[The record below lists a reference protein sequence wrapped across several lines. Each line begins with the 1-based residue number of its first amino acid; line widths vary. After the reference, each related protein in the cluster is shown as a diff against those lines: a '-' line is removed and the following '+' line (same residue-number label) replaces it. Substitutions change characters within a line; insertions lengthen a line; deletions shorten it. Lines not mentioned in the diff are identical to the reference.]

1 MPEYH
6 GSVVAFE
13 GPADA
18 ILTQLRLLPTSAQI
32 LILPGVQSYISG
44 ETTEG
49 AFDAAAHIRRVH
61 DAATARTAAAT
72 TFLRDATPDSKRL
85 VFLHGGTPSAYA
97 LCVDALAENETGG
110 DRGRAESLFRD
121 MVAPG
126 LAGLSSRKP
135 RRRNQRGLVLD
146 ECALFQAQF
155 QDPIT
160 RAMRAADALD
170 EQTASLQPD
179 SDLAMCRSRPR
190 SMSLP
195 VYSYLDTLGD
205 SAPFYVFGA
214 SANEEA
220 VEEAVD
226 EEGIQGR
233 SFFLHSPGPT
243 SCFYDDQEEI
253 GSPEPLRTPPLTPGS
268 ASCMGE
274 VYRRSLY
281 SSFVPDDGQSVA
293 EGGGVVFGEASL
305 VRMSKEPPR
314 RNLKR
319 SRSLDGVTARRAKY
333 RDLPLRLP
341 STRLDVSEELR
352 RFSCVDVAHETL
364 PMTPMSPR
372 HSIFGSP
379 KTVFV
384 KSARS
389 GLRESAM
396 PARPSYVNRGTDAEE
411 DAEVE
416 GEPFEPILPFTEDL
430 VVYFRDES
438 PDLLLESLIGSFR
451 DGTYPPSPPPVTEE
465 TPRGSTLGCHK
476 SPTIHEST
484 PLRTETDASSMNQF
498 MEDTTKPIALDD
510 DYDPFAYDKQP
521 SWTAPPKA
529 TIIISAP
536 TNPPTPAQTPP
547 PPRTD
552 PPPGPPTENKIQDFD
567 TAGCYTAVA
576 LQNALRS
583 VLEEHFPVENSGFR
597 QFSFH
602 QLPELGGLWKPVFR
616 DDGHERGAEGR
627 TVDQV
632 IAIGAQSG
640 VKKDFVSDVSRRL
653 EKLAS
658 EAVGAPRSG
667 RLDFRFVYSDPFP
680 CVEPM
685 EPY

>member
-6 GSVVAFE
+6 GSLVAFE

-44 ETTEG
+44 ETTKG
-49 AFDAAAHIRRVH
+49 AFDAAAHIRRIH

-110 DRGRAESLFRD
+110 DRRRAESLFRD
-121 MVAPG
+121 MIAPG

-179 SDLAMCRSRPR
+179 SDLALCRPRPR

-214 SANEEA
+214 GVKEEP
-220 VEEAVD
+220 VEEAIE

-233 SFFLHSPGPT
+233 SFFLQSPGLT
-243 SCFYDDQEEI
+243 SCFYDDQEEMDP
-253 GSPEPLRTPPLTPGS
+253 PEPLRTPPLTPGS
-268 ASCMGE
+268 PSCMGE
-274 VYRRSLY
+274 AYRRSRY
-281 SSFVPDDGQSVA
+281 SSLMPDDGQSVA
-293 EGGGVVFGEASL
+293 EGGDVVFGEASL
-305 VRMSKEPPR
+305 VRVSKEAPR

-319 SRSLDGVTARRAKY
+319 ARSLDSVTARCAKY
-333 RDLPLRLP
+333 RDLPLRLQ
-341 STRLDVSEELR
+341 STQLNVAQELR
-352 RFSCVDVAHETL
+352 RFSCVDVAHERL
-364 PMTPMSPR
+364 PMSPMSQR

-384 KSARS
+384 KPARS
-389 GLRESAM
+389 ALRESAL
-396 PARPSYVNRGTDAEE
+396 PARSSYVDRGTDAEE
-411 DAEVE
+411 GSDAE
-416 GEPFEPILPFTEDL
+416 GEPFEPILPFSEDL
-430 VVYFRDES
+430 VVYFKDEC

-451 DGTYPPSPPPVTEE
+451 DGTYPPDPPPVTEE
-465 TPRGSTLGCHK
+465 TPRASTLGCLM
-476 SPTIHEST
+476 SSALHEST
-484 PLRTETDASSMNQF
+484 PPRTETDASSITQF
-498 MEDTTKPIALDD
+498 MEDITRPIALED

-521 SWTAPPKA
+521 SWTTPPKA
-529 TIIISAP
+529 TIVISAP
-536 TNPPTPAQTPP
+536 TTPPTPAQTPP
-547 PPRTD
+547 PPPTD
-552 PPPGPPTENKIQDFD
+552 PPPPPPTGPHDQQSKIYDFH
-567 TAGCYTAVA
+567 TAGCHTAVA

-583 VLEEHFPVENSGFR
+583 VLEEHFPIENSSFR

-616 DDGHERGAEGR
+616 DDGRERGAEGR

-632 IAIGAQSG
+632 IAIGAQAG
-640 VKKDFVSDVSRRL
+640 VKNDFVSGVSRRL
-653 EKLAS
+653 ERLAG

-667 RLDFRFVYSDPFP
+667 RLDFRFVLTLPLP
-680 CVEPM
+680 LT
-685 EPY
+685 

>member
-1 MPEYH
+1 M
-6 GSVVAFE
+6 AFE

-18 ILTQLRLLPTSAQI
+18 ILTQLRLLPASAQI
-32 LILPGVQSYISG
+32 LILPGVQSYITG
-44 ETTEG
+44 ETVEG
-49 AFDAAAHIRRVH
+49 TFDAAAHIRRVH

-72 TFLRDATPDSKRL
+72 TFLQDATPDSKRL

-97 LCVDALAENETGG
+97 LCVDALAENETDG
-110 DRGRAESLFRD
+110 DRRRAESLFRD
-121 MVAPG
+121 MIAPG

-179 SDLAMCRSRPR
+179 PDLALCQPRPR

-195 VYSYLDTLGD
+195 VYSYLDTLGG

-214 SANEEA
+214 GVKGEAIEEA
-220 VEEAVD
+220 IE
-226 EEGIQGR
+226 EEGIQNR
-233 SFFLHSPGPT
+233 SFFLQSPGPT
-243 SCFYDDQEEI
+243 SSFYDDQEEI
-253 GSPEPLRTPPLTPGS
+253 NPLEPLRTPPLTPGS
-268 ASCMGE
+268 PSCMGE
-274 VYRRSLY
+274 AYRRSLY
-281 SSFVPDDGQSVA
+281 STLVPDDGQSVA
-293 EGGGVVFGEASL
+293 EGGDVVFGEASL
-305 VRMSKEPPR
+305 VRVSKEAPR

-319 SRSLDGVTARRAKY
+319 ARSLDGVTARRAKY

-341 STRLDVSEELR
+341 STRPSVTDELR
-352 RFSCVDVAHETL
+352 RFSCVDVAHERL
-364 PMTPMSPR
+364 PMSPMSSR

-384 KSARS
+384 KPARS

-396 PARPSYVNRGTDAEE
+396 PARSSYVDRGTDADEE
-411 DAEVE
+411 SETEA
-416 GEPFEPILPFTEDL
+416 EPFELILPFSEDL
-430 VVYFRDES
+430 VVYFKDES
-438 PDLLLESLIGSFR
+438 PDMLLESLIESFR
-451 DGTYPPSPPPVTEE
+451 DGTYPPAPPPVTDE
-465 TPRGSTLGCHK
+465 TPRASTLGCLMN
-476 SPTIHEST
+476 PTLHEST
-484 PLRTETDASSMNQF
+484 PPRTETDASSITQF
-498 MEDTTKPIALDD
+498 MENITKPIALDD
-510 DYDPFAYDKQP
+510 DYDPFAYDKQQ
-521 SWTAPPKA
+521 SWTTPPKA
-529 TIIISAP
+529 TITISTP
-536 TNPPTPAQTPP
+536 TTPPTPAQTPP
-547 PPRTD
+547 PPPT
-552 PPPGPPTENKIQDFD
+552 PPPPAPPTGPHFQQSKIHDFH
-567 TAGCYTAVA
+567 TAACHTAVA

-616 DDGHERGAEGR
+616 DDGRERGAQGR

-632 IAIGAQSG
+632 IAIGAQAG

-653 EKLAS
+653 EKLAG

-667 RLDFRFVYSDPFP
+667 RLDFRFVYPGPFRD
-680 CVEPM
+680 VESL